1 MRLMTFFGRSL
12 SSSHN
17 DNFLHD
23 AAAAAAAT
31 AAAAIQ
37 SLLPEQTVL
46 VVPLSVQYIFA
57 GSELVC

>member
-1 MRLMTFFGRSL
+1 MTFFGRSL

-23 AAAAAAAT
+23 TAAAAAAAT